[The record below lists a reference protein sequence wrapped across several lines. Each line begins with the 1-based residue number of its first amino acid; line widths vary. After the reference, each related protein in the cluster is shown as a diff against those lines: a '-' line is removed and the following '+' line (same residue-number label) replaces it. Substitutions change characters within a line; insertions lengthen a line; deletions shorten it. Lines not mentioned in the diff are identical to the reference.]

1 MIRYVKA
8 ESQDPSRGVALVA
21 SLCAREDLN
30 APLDQ

>member
-8 ESQDPSRGVALVA
+8 ESQDRSRGVAVVA
-21 SLCAREDLN
+21 SLCARVDLN